1 MSKSLHIRK
10 LVGVGLVFFAASGL
24 TAVDTDTARLIQ
36 KKISQI
42 EPEIIRIRRFIHMNP
57 ELGNREFETAKL
69 IASKLLALGLDV
81 ETGVAHTGVVGV
93 LHGDL
98 PGETVAVRADMDALP
113 IQELTS
119 VSFKSLNTGIMHAC
133 GHDMHTAIVLG
144 TAYVLSSMKARI
156 KGRIKFIFQPA
167 EEGSPTGE
175 EGGASLM
182 IKEGVLQNPDVKA
195 IFGLHVWPED
205 VGQILF
211 APGAVMAASDGFSVT
226 VKGKS
231 AHGARPHEGI
241 DAVAISAHIIVNIH
255 SMISRFTDATDPSV
269 VSVGTINGGSRSNI
283 IADSVSFEGT
293 IRTLSEKNRNKI
305 RLLIE
310 DIVRGTTRT
319 YGAEYEFVYRKG
331 TPPLYNHPELA
342 KILEP
347 TIHSVLG
354 SENVLPLQ
362 AQMVSEDFASYGLQI
377 PGFYFFLG
385 VKNPAK
391 TTTPPLHS
399 PYFNPDERA
408 IPIGIKILSHI
419 LLDSLDYQSRS
430 HRDLF

>member
-1 MSKSLHIRK
+1 MSKSLSFRK
-10 LVGVGLVFFAASGL
+10 LVGIGLIFFVASGL
-24 TAVDTDTARLIQ
+24 AAVDPDTARLIQ

-42 EPEIIRIRRFIHMNP
+42 ESEIIRIRRFIHMNP

-119 VSFKSLNTGIMHAC
+119 VSFKSLNPGIMHAC

-167 EEGSPTGE
+167 EEGPPKGE

-205 VGQILF
+205 VGRVLY
-211 APGAVMAASDGFSVT
+211 ASGAVMAAADGFSVT

-231 AHGARPHEGI
+231 SHGARPHEGI
-241 DAVAISAHIIVNIH
+241 DAIALSA
-255 SMISRFTDATDPSV
+255 
-269 VSVGTINGGSRSNI
+269 
-283 IADSVSFEGT
+283 
-293 IRTLSEKNRNKI
+293 
-305 RLLIE
+305 
-310 DIVRGTTRT
+310 
-319 YGAEYEFVYRKG
+319 
-331 TPPLYNHPELA
+331 
-342 KILEP
+342 
-347 TIHSVLG
+347 
-354 SENVLPLQ
+354 
-362 AQMVSEDFASYGLQI
+362 
-377 PGFYFFLG
+377 
-385 VKNPAK
+385 
-391 TTTPPLHS
+391 
-399 PYFNPDERA
+399 
-408 IPIGIKILSHI
+408 
-419 LLDSLDYQSRS
+419 
-430 HRDLF
+430 